1 MLESYN
7 GWTCSPNPDEI
18 NIHRYLIPKSEGVT
32 LTMRQGVAVI
42 LANVAS
48 DFNKNVS
55 KLKEP
60 LLDDWGFAY
69 RTVRG
74 ANVMSNHASGT
85 AIDLNATNFPM
96 GTRRMTRR
104 QRRACRAIVAKYR
117 VITWGGEWT
126 TRPDEMHFEIS
137 RGVTLEDI
145 REISKKL
152 GLFQPLITD

>member
-18 NIHRYLIPKSEGVT
+18 NIHRYLIPKSNGVT

-48 DFNKNVS
+48 DFNKNVQV
-55 KLKEP
+55 LKEKQ
-60 LLDDWGFAY
+60 LDDWGYAY

-74 ANVMSNHASGT
+74 SNVMSNHASGT

-96 GTRRMTRR
+96 GVRRMSYR
-104 QRRACRAIVAKYR
+104 QRRDCRRIVSKYR